1 MKGLFLFFASLAC
14 VFYKIIVIVI
24 AYTIKY
30 SAIIIV
36 RVFCGNPWKKVL
48 SFLFV

>member
-1 MKGLFLFFASLAC
+1 MKVFFLFFASLAC

-24 AYTIKY
+24 AYIIKN
-30 SAIIIV
+30 SAIIFV
-36 RVFCGNPWKKVL
+36 RVFCGNPWKKIL